1 MPEISIQKMAEE
13 LLSGTLV
20 ADDNEEHNLLGYR
33 DQRKTYTTPDGVP
46 GEYVVRVE
54 SDNTDSFRPSP
65 VEEGLGNLRSGYLSA
80 KSILEKQDPRPV
92 EKLEQ
97 LESYYQSKCQALE
110 TITCGERI
118 FANLTE
124 KEDEK
129 AESGPQSEAYMQNKH
144 FRARLKQVNKE
155 VGDFFVH
162 AAAVAGVKVK
172 DLEKEGHR
180 LRSKGRP
187 TLVHEFKDPNAPDS
201 SDTKFVIYIPAGR
214 LTDRQMKLRAQ
225 QGITDDSRA
234 HSTTSHHKKGFVHG
248 NSSFVRMVVGTK
260 SADGTVTITHDSF
273 SGPGARMPYKDLK
286 HGVIYDGA
294 KEKQNNMAVK
304 AITFMNQEEIIQSV
318 AQRIYDK
325 KLAGKGV
332 AELTQLFEKEGKT
345 PPAFTG
351 DREADRK
358 ALIDA
363 YFKQTDLVEAYTQ
376 VISPSQA
383 KIPFADGSDANREQ
397 FEYVRDA
404 IRAFSG
410 ATDLK
415 LNIDDGSEAGLTVEP
430 QSYKGNHC
438 AFGVNAFRQFNS
450 IESEQNTRFINSMID
465 ETFASIDASKLPDD
479 VRVKY
484 DALQQA
490 MLGGDTVK
498 VEALQAQVK
507 DVEAELVDL
516 NKDYRTAMMD
526 YAEVYQKYQNVKN
539 DPKASSEDKKAEKK
553 AVETSFKTVS
563 SLESQV
569 KKKEAKIDG
578 FHKKIEDVRKAAF
591 TSNAEDIQAKLTE
604 LKQAVTENPTPELT
618 SLYNRMAYLVD
629 AQDLYYSGNWKKSE
643 YNFEMQTLLA
653 SLATELDM
661 ASTKGCKSN
670 NDRGQRLAQQVATNA
685 ILVDGG
691 LYEGQFRANQGNVK
705 EPAANVQRQLLTI
718 QTMHHRANASVGGGK
733 FGVKLGK
740 IFSDNG
746 LWGKIASMAKQSK
759 YEAKPAWQKSPGR
772 ILATICTFGFMASK
786 FEKEDKLAREQEVK
800 AVADTYTARAEAKV
814 ETEVAIDP
822 ENPELNGSTAQLDSP
837 TSVVEVLPEW
847 RTSAASH
854 RDRASMSAADR
865 GTDTHGMKAKL
876 DEVRAATIET
886 DELEDDLEA
895 RSSLTT
901 TGGGR

>member
-1 MPEISIQKMAEE
+1 MPKKSMQEMAEQ
-13 LLSGTLV
+13 LLGGLV
-20 ADDNEEHNLLGYR
+20 DDDNEEHNLLGYSE
-33 DQRKTYTTPDGVP
+33 QRKTYKTPDGVP

-54 SDNTDSFRPSP
+54 SDSTESYRPSP

-80 KSILEKQDPRPV
+80 KSILEKQDPLPT
-92 EKLEQ
+92 EKLKQ

-110 TITCGERI
+110 NITSGERI

-129 AESGPQSEAYMQNKH
+129 AESGPQRDAYTQNQN
-144 FRARLKQVNKE
+144 FRARLEKVNEE

-162 AAAVAGVKVK
+162 AATFAGVKVK

-187 TLVHEFKDPNAPDS
+187 TLVHEFKDPNEPDS
-201 SDTKFVIYIPAGR
+201 GNTKFVIYIPAGR
-214 LTDRQMKLRAQ
+214 LTDRQMKLRAL
-225 QGITDDSRA
+225 QGITDESRA

-260 SADGTVTITHDSF
+260 SADGKVTITHDSF

-286 HGVIYDGA
+286 HGILFDGA

-332 AELTQLFEKEGKT
+332 GELTQLFEKEGKT

-376 VISPSQA
+376 VISPTQA

-415 LNIDDGSEAGLTVEP
+415 LNIDDGSEAGLTVQP
-430 QSYKGNHC
+430 QSYKGNHS

-490 MLGGDTVK
+490 MLGGDTAK

-516 NKDYRTAMMD
+516 NKQYRTAMMV

-539 DPKASSEDKKAEKK
+539 DP
-553 AVETSFKTVS
+553 
-563 SLESQV
+563 
-569 KKKEAKIDG
+569 EADPS
-578 FHKKIEDVRKAAF
+578 A
-591 TSNAEDIQAKLTE
+591 L
-604 LKQAVTENPTPELT
+604 
-618 SLYNRMAYLVD
+618 
-629 AQDLYYSGNWKKSE
+629 
-643 YNFEMQTLLA
+643 
-653 SLATELDM
+653 
-661 ASTKGCKSN
+661 
-670 NDRGQRLAQQVATNA
+670 
-685 ILVDGG
+685 
-691 LYEGQFRANQGNVK
+691 
-705 EPAANVQRQLLTI
+705 
-718 QTMHHRANASVGGGK
+718 
-733 FGVKLGK
+733 
-740 IFSDNG
+740 
-746 LWGKIASMAKQSK
+746 
-759 YEAKPAWQKSPGR
+759 
-772 ILATICTFGFMASK
+772 
-786 FEKEDKLAREQEVK
+786 KLAK
-800 AVADTYTARAEAKV
+800 KM
-814 ETEVAIDP
+814 
-822 ENPELNGSTAQLDSP
+822 
-837 TSVVEVLPEW
+837 VEVQFEESFL
-847 RTSAASH
+847 
-854 RDRASMSAADR
+854 
-865 GTDTHGMKAKL
+865 
-876 DEVRAATIET
+876 
-886 DELEDDLEA
+886 
-895 RSSLTT
+895 
-901 TGGGR
+901 